1 MEGLSPEFWPLVLVG
16 FAAQLI
22 DGALGMA
29 YGVSASAFLAT
40 LGHPPAFVSAT
51 VHAAEVVTTGAS
63 GLSHAWFRNLD
74 RKVFMRLVLPGM
86 VGGAV
91 GAYLLSEVDGSL
103 IRPFVWAY
111 LFIAGVLLLRR
122 AFRQVMPEL
131 LRAPSHALGGVA
143 GFLDAIGGGGW
154 GMVTT
159 PTLIARGMPPRYA
172 IGTANAA
179 EFFVTLSISIT
190 FLFTFAWR
198 RFDLVIALL
207 GGGVLAAPIG
217 ALVAKHIP
225 ARFAMVL
232 VGLVV
237 MGLSANGLVQW
248 WLK

>member
-131 LRAPSHALGGVA
+131 LRAPSHALGG
-143 GFLDAIGGGGW
+143 

-190 FLFTFAWR
+190 FLFTFDWR